1 MTETAPT
8 GRTIANWLVNLLAR
22 AFTGAMLALPYRWR
36 VPLAGWLMARVLGPL
51 AGYNRRAR
59 ASLAL
64 ALPELPEAE
73 RRRLARASLDNAGR
87 AVIESYS
94 GPEFLARFAGR
105 LPEGPGMAALA
116 EAQAA
121 GRPVII
127 VSGHIGNYDV
137 CRGTLSQAG
146 YRVGGLYR
154 PASNPWVNTH
164 YVRAMGQISSPLFAR
179 GRQGLGEMLR
189 FLRGGGVLAL
199 LFDQHPPSGAMLRQF
214 GRPTFTTLSVAE
226 LALKYHAPV
235 IPIYALRRA
244 DGLDFD
250 LFTEAPVPHSTPE
263 AMMQALNDSLERQ
276 IRAHPGQWLWAHRR
290 WRPGDGGAGEDGAGD
305 ATPPAPAGPSGRL

>member
-1 MTETAPT
+1 MTATERRGKTV
-8 GRTIANWLVNLLAR
+8 ANWLVNLIAR

-36 VPLAGWLMARVLGPL
+36 VPLAGWLMSRVLGPL

-64 ALPELPEAE
+64 AMPELPEAE
-73 RRRLARASLDNAGR
+73 RRRLARASLDSAGR

-94 GPEFLARFAGR
+94 GPEFLSRFEGR
-105 LPEGPGMAALA
+105 LPEGPGMEALA
-116 EAQAA
+116 QAQAE

-137 CRGTLSQAG
+137 CRGTLARAG
-146 YRVGGLYR
+146 YPIGALYR

-164 YVRAMGQISSPLFAR
+164 YVRAMAQISAPLFAR

-199 LFDQHPPSGAMLRQF
+199 LFDQHPPSGAMLRFF
-214 GRPTFTTLSVAE
+214 GRPTLTTLSVAE
-226 LALKYHAPV
+226 LALKYDALV
-235 IPIYALRRA
+235 VPIYALRRP
-244 DGLDFD
+244 DGLGFD

-290 WRPGDGGAGEDGAGD
+290 WRADDALAGD
-305 ATPPAPAGPSGRL
+305 ATPPAPPASPQRL